1 MNGKP
6 VNDGSSL
13 PDGIE
18 GLYDAEQIED
28 IRLQMVK
35 FARLQLSDNS
45 LAEDVV
51 QEAFLGALRNS
62 ASFRGQSA
70 FKTWMFAILKH
81 KIADLLRKRHRES
94 QVFASDTVPDIA
106 EQLFDQK
113 GHWVEDEKPKP
124 WHDPEEAFINDLF
137 WQVFEVCLNNLPPY
151 QGRIFMMREFV
162 GLDSDEICAELSL
175 TTNNLYVQL
184 HRARLRL
191 QKCLSVN
198 WFEEHGHD

>member
-6 VNDGSSL
+6 VNDGSS
-13 PDGIE
+13 PPGGIE

-70 FKTWMFAILKH
+70 FKSGGSRF
-81 KIADLLRKRHRES
+81 KRDSAVEAAAH
-94 QVFASDTVPDIA
+94 ASWAWAA
-106 EQLFDQK
+106 ER
-113 GHWVEDEKPKP
+113 V
-124 WHDPEEAFINDLF
+124 
-137 WQVFEVCLNNLPPY
+137 
-151 QGRIFMMREFV
+151 
-162 GLDSDEICAELSL
+162 S
-175 TTNNLYVQL
+175 
-184 HRARLRL
+184 ARR
-191 QKCLSVN
+191 
-198 WFEEHGHD
+198 